1 MILNQRVAQIFHE
14 MAVLLELLGENPF
27 KVRAYERAAMHIE
40 SMPESLE
47 DYLLQGRLREIP
59 GIGKDLAEKI
69 EDIYR
74 TGTFAQYEEV
84 KSKIPP
90 GLIDML
96 NLQGLGPKKIRVL
109 YDKLRIDSLDKLE
122 KAAREGRLRAL
133 AGFGVKTEENIV
145 KAIEFLRSNA
155 DRVALG
161 KALPVALDIKEF
173 VAAIDSVKRVDI
185 AGSIRRFKETVH
197 DIDMLVISD
206 RPGEVMEGFVS
217 YRDVDRVI
225 ACGEKKSSVVV
236 AGMQVDLRV
245 FDEESYGAALM
256 YFTGSKQHNI
266 RLRQLCLEKGWKLNE
281 YGLYKANRRLAGKSE
296 EEIYR
301 RLSMDWIPPEL
312 REDQGEIELSLEHRL
327 PSLVEASDIKG
338 DLHLHTTYSDGS
350 SSIEELVVKAISL
363 DYSYIAITDHSFT
376 LSVANAM
383 TRDKFFSIYEEVKR
397 LRKKYKG
404 FEILVGMEVDIFGD
418 GELDCHKDILDLLDI
433 VVIAVHTR
441 FKMPR
446 KQMTRRIVK
455 AMSHPR
461 ANVLAHPTGR
471 LLGVRD
477 SYEVDME
484 EVLGAAKEYSVA
496 LELNASPFRLD
507 ITSDVCRRAKDLGVK
522 VCINTDSHSID
533 QMDNI
538 YLGIGTAR
546 RGWLEKDDVLN
557 TMDIASLK
565 RFLTKDG

>member
-1 MILNQRVAQIFHE
+1 MLNQKVSQIFHD

-47 DYLLQGRLREIP
+47 DYLLQGRLRQIP
-59 GIGKDLAEKI
+59 GIGKDLSEKI
-69 EDIYR
+69 EQIYK
-74 TGTFAQYEEV
+74 TGTCAQYEEL
-84 KSKIPP
+84 KSKLPS

-96 NLQGLGPKKIRVL
+96 NVQGLGPKKIRIL
-109 YDKLRIDSLDKLE
+109 YDKLHIDSLDKLE
-122 KAAREGRLRAL
+122 KAAREGRLQTL
-133 AGFGVKTEENIV
+133 AGFGVKTEENIL
-145 KAIEFLRSNA
+145 KAIRFLRSSA
-155 DRVALG
+155 DRIPLG
-161 KALPVALDIKEF
+161 KALPIALDIKNF
-173 VAAIDSVKRVDI
+173 VTEIDSVRRVDI

-206 RPGEVMEGFVS
+206 KPGEVMDGFIS

-225 ACGEKKSSVVV
+225 ACGGKKSSVVV
-236 AGMQVDLRV
+236 AGLQVDLRV
-245 FDEESYGAALM
+245 FDEENYGAALM

-296 EEIYR
+296 EEIYH

-312 REDQGEIELSLEHRL
+312 REDQGEVELSLEHRL
-327 PSLVEASDIKG
+327 PSLVESTDIKG
-338 DLHLHTTYSDGS
+338 DLHMHSTYSDGA
-350 SSIEELVVKAISL
+350 SSIEELVIKAISL
-363 DYSYIAITDHSFT
+363 GYSYIAITDHSFT

-397 LRKKYKG
+397 LREKYRG

-418 GELDCHKDILDLLDI
+418 GELDCHKDILDMLDV
-433 VVIAVHTR
+433 VVIAIHSR
-441 FKMPR
+441 FQMSK
-446 KQMTRRIVK
+446 KQMTKRIVK

-477 SYEVDME
+477 SYEVDIE
-484 EVLGAAKEYSVA
+484 ELLNAARNYQVA
-496 LELNASPFRLD
+496 LELNASPLRLD
-507 ITSDVCRRAKDLGVK
+507 ITSDVCRRAKELGAK

-533 QMDNI
+533 QMDNM
-538 YLGIGTAR
+538 YLGVGTAR

-565 RFLTKDG
+565 RFLAKNG